1 MAIRKITVERAAA
14 LLGKSTM
21 FVRECMKRGSLPI
34 GTAEQMPGSTR
45 WTFIISP
52 TMLAEY
58 MGCSVSDLYDT
69 PAAEQTEQIET
80 ELSEEQIRTLCRAF
94 ERFLRTEGVK
104 TV

>member
-14 LLGKSTM
+14 ILGKSTM
-21 FVRECMKRGSLPI
+21 FVRECMKRGTLPI

-52 TMLAEY
+52 TMLADY
-58 MGCSVSDLYDT
+58 LGCPVSDLYDT
-69 PAAEQTEQIET
+69 PAAEQPEQSET
-80 ELSEEQIRTLCRAF
+80 ELTEEQIRTMCRAF